1 MAELLRIF
9 MDKNPQFIY
18 MYVME
23 QQLLSVPYLQVALRL
38 DDINNKSLSW

>member
-9 MDKNPQFIY
+9 MDKNLQF
-18 MYVME
+18 MYLYIME

-38 DDINNKSLSW
+38 VDINNKLLS